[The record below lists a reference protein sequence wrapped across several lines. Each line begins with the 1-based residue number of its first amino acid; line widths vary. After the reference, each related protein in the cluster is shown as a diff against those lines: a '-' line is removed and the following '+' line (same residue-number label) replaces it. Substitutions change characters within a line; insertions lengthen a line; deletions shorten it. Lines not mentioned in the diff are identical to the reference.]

1 MFITCVFKFP
11 DLIISTQPWEHTF
24 EVKHK
29 VYIIYI
35 YIYIYILYIYVY
47 IYIYMYKSLYIYLV
61 CYAPKCALKPLKLF
75 KSQSTEGLK
84 ETKI

>member
-1 MFITCVFKFP
+1 M
-11 DLIISTQPWEHTF
+11 
-24 EVKHK
+24 
-29 VYIIYI
+29 YI
-35 YIYIYILYIYVY
+35 Y

-61 CYAPKCALKPLKLF
+61 CYAPKCALKPLKFF